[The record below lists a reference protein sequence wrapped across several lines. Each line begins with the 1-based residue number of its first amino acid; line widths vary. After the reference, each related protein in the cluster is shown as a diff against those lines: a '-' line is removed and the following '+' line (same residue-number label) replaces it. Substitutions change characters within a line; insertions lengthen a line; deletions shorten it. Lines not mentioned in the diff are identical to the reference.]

1 MMMTV
6 FSKLTFVCNH
16 SYNHSTIASRL
27 LRLRYCKSNIDQ
39 FLFMTCLCVHP
50 RERERERTIWQS
62 SPTENCKIN
71 LFCAQL
77 QQKFQLCNYYI
88 CLLLKNDKLCKKMK
102 LMFSRYYW
110 LDILKESIAPGK
122 GSITIR
128 LTSYLTGLYLTK

>member
-50 RERERERTIWQS
+50 RERERER
-62 SPTENCKIN
+62 ENDMAKFTNGKLQNQFILRAAATKISA
-71 LFCAQL
+71 LQL
-77 QQKFQLCNYYI
+77 
-88 CLLLKNDKLCKKMK
+88 
-102 LMFSRYYW
+102 
-110 LDILKESIAPGK
+110 
-122 GSITIR
+122 
-128 LTSYLTGLYLTK
+128 LYLPPSQKR